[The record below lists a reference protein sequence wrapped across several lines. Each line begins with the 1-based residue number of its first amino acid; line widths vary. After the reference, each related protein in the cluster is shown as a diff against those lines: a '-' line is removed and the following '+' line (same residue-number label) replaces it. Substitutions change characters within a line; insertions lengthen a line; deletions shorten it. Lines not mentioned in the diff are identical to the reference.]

1 MISVTEAK
9 SILSQ
14 NQIKGKPVT
23 IRLEDALG
31 MVLADDIRS
40 GYDIPF
46 FDNSAM
52 DGYAI
57 AWKDGKNT
65 RKLRPE
71 TKIRAGD
78 LEDFVLEESEAIRI
92 FTGAPVP
99 KGADTIIPQ
108 EWVKIAGDTFSFEI
122 DKFEKGSNLRSRGA
136 QNKAGDIIASKGS
149 EITPGMVGLL
159 SSVGLEKV
167 IVFSKPTVGIILT
180 GDELEEIGK
189 PLSFGK
195 VYNSNG
201 PVLKTYLQQLGI
213 GEVELATAL
222 DEPAKLQ
229 STINAFLDKYDFVL
243 ISGGIS
249 VGDYDFVKGS
259 LEKAGVKELF
269 YKIRQKPGKPL
280 YVGQRENQW
289 VFALPGNPA
298 STLTCFNQY
307 VKPCLK
313 AWMGK
318 SNVWEPSGK
327 IPLAYDFNKKTG
339 ITLFLKAK
347 LENGEVHILP
357 GQESFNL
364 ISYGTANCIVEI
376 TEERESL
383 QAGDPVN
390 IYSW

>member
-9 SILSQ
+9 EILSKYIIQ
-14 NQIKGKPVT
+14 GQPVYMP
-23 IRLEDALG
+23 LEEALG
-31 MVLADDIRS
+31 MFLAEDIPS
-40 GYDIPF
+40 DYDIPF

-57 AWKDGKNT
+57 AWNDGDNK

-71 TKIRAGD
+71 TKIRAGE
-78 LEDFVLEESEAIRI
+78 LEDFVLDENEAIRI

-108 EWVKIAGDTFSFEI
+108 EWVKIDGNIFSFEI
-122 DKFEKGSNLRSRGA
+122 DKFEKGSNLRSQGA
-136 QNKAGDIIASKGS
+136 QNKVGDIIALKGS
-149 EITPGMVGLL
+149 EITPGMIALL
-159 SSVGLEKV
+159 SSVGMLEV
-167 IVFSKPTVGIILT
+167 RVFSKPKVGIILT

-201 PVLKTYLQQLGI
+201 PVLKTYLKQLGI
-213 GEVELATAL
+213 DEVELATAL

-229 STINAFLDKYDFVL
+229 KTIDRFLEKYDVVL

-280 YVGQRENQW
+280 FVGQRKNQW
-289 VFALPGNPA
+289 IFALPGNPA

-307 VKPCLK
+307 VKPCLM

-318 SNVWEPSGK
+318 TNVWEPIGSF
-327 IPLAYDFNKKTG
+327 PLVYDYIKKAG
-339 ITLFLKAK
+339 ISHFLKAK
-347 LENGEVHILP
+347 LQNGSVHILP

-364 ISYGTANCIVEI
+364 ISYGTANCIAEI
-376 TEERESL
+376 AEETESV
-383 QAGDPVN
+383 QAGTPVN
-390 IYSW
+390 VYVW

>member
-23 IRLEDALG
+23 IPLEDALS
-31 MVLADDIRS
+31 MVLAGDIRS

-57 AWKDGKNT
+57 TWKDGDNN
-65 RKLRPE
+65 RKLRHE
-71 TKIRAGD
+71 TKIRAGE
-78 LEDFVLEESEAIRI
+78 LEDFVLGDNEAIRI

-108 EWVKIAGDTFSFEI
+108 EWVKIAGDEFSFEI
-122 DKFEKGSNLRSRGA
+122 ERFEKGSNLRTQGA
-136 QNKAGDIIASKGS
+136 QNKVGDIIALKGS
-149 EITPGMVGLL
+149 EVTPGMIGLL

-167 IVFSKPTVGIILT
+167 SVFSKPTVGIILT

-201 PVLKTYLQQLGI
+201 PVLKTYLKQLGI
-213 GEVELATAL
+213 DKVDLATAQ
-222 DEPAKLQ
+222 DDPAKLQ
-229 STINAFLDKYDFVL
+229 STINNFLEKYDIVL

-269 YKIRQKPGKPL
+269 HKIRQKPGKPL
-280 YVGQRENQW
+280 FVGQRENQW

-307 VKPCLK
+307 VKPCLL
-313 AWMGK
+313 AWLGK
-318 SNVWEPSGK
+318 SNVWEPTGSY
-327 IPLAYDFNKKTG
+327 PLASDFDKKTG

-347 LENGEVHILP
+347 LENGKVHILP

-383 QAGDPVN
+383 QAGDPVK
-390 IYSW
+390 IYAW

>member
-1 MISVTEAK
+1 MFSVKEAK
-9 SILSQ
+9 AILSKHIIQ
-14 NQIKGKPVT
+14 GQT
-23 IRLEDALG
+23 IYTHLEEATG
-31 MVLADDIRS
+31 MVLAEDIPS
-40 GYDIPF
+40 AYDIPF

-57 AWKDGKNT
+57 AWKDGDKE
-65 RKLRPE
+65 RRLRPE
-71 TKIRAGD
+71 TKIRAGE
-78 LEDFVLEESEAIRI
+78 LEDFILDENEAIRI

-108 EWVKIAGDTFSFEI
+108 EWVKIDGDIFSFDI
-122 DKFEKGSNLRSRGA
+122 DKFEKGSNLRKQGA
-136 QNKAGDIIASKGS
+136 QNKAGDIIALNGS

-159 SSVGLEKV
+159 SSVGLHEV
-167 IVFSKPTVGIILT
+167 RVFSKPNVGIILT

-201 PVLKTYLQQLGI
+201 PVLKTYLKQLGI
-213 GEVELATAL
+213 DEVELATAL

-229 STINAFLDKYDFVL
+229 TTIDLFLEKYDIVL

-280 YVGQRENQW
+280 FVGQRKNQW
-289 VFALPGNPA
+289 IFALPGNPA

-307 VKPCLK
+307 VKPCLM

-318 SNVWEPSGK
+318 TNVWEPTGSY
-327 IPLAYDFNKKTG
+327 PLVYDYIKKAG
-339 ITLFLKAK
+339 ISHFLKAK
-347 LENGEVHILP
+347 LQNGSVHILP

-364 ISYGTANCIVEI
+364 ISYGTANCIAEI
-376 TEERESL
+376 AEETENL

-390 IYSW
+390 VYVW